1 MNNSWKKKLGGV
13 CVMSIV
19 SISFAFTQQS
29 KELSFFIQKALQNS
43 PLLND
48 YRNQQEQGRI
58 DSLRTRAG
66 WGPQVS
72 LNSTNYYA
80 PVLNGW
86 GYDQSIT
93 NGANLNTGVSVS
105 KEIVG
110 KQNQRN
116 QLEALSLQNRSL
128 RNTGKI
134 SEQELKKSVTS
145 QFLVAFGDWQQ
156 YLFNDEMLSLLK
168 KEELILKKLAER
180 GTYKQTE
187 YLSFLVSQR
196 QQSLQVERLKSQYQG
211 DYASLGYLCGIEDTT
226 FQALADP
233 MLHMEVLPSFTQTTF
248 HEQYVIDSLK
258 LRNSDKQ
265 IDFSYKPKVSI
276 FADGG
281 YNSSLI
287 EKPFRN
293 FGVGAGFTVSIP
305 LYDGGQRKMQHN
317 RIALDE
323 ITRRGNQVFFASQ
336 YHQQINRLLQ
346 QLQANRRLTHELN
359 QQITYTRA
367 LLDANHKLLEI
378 GEVHIADYILA
389 IGNYLTAQNMLV
401 ANTIEGYQIVNE
413 LNYWNREK

>member
-1 MNNSWKKKLGGV
+1 MRKIIILAVG
-13 CVMSIV
+13 
-19 SISFAFTQQS
+19 FTMLQS
-29 KELSFFIQKALQNS
+29 SLAQTRELSYFINTALQNS
-43 PLLND
+43 PLLKD
-48 YRNQQEQGRI
+48 YRNQEQQNRI

-66 WGPQVS
+66 WGPQVT

-80 PVLNGW
+80 PVLKGW
-86 GYDQSIT
+86 GYDQAIT
-93 NGANLNTGVSVS
+93 NGANLNTGLSVS

-110 KQNQRN
+110 RQNQRN
-116 QLEALSLQNRSL
+116 QLESTTLQNRSL

-134 SEQELKKSVTS
+134 TEQELKKSVTS
-145 QFLVAFGDWQQ
+145 QFLIAFGDWQQ
-156 YLFNDEMLSLLK
+156 YLFNEEMLGLLN
-168 KEELILKKLAER
+168 KEELILKELTEK

-196 QQSLQVERLKSQYQG
+196 QQSLLVQQLKSQYQS

-226 FQALADP
+226 FSALSDP
-233 MLHMEVLPSFTQTTF
+233 KLYMEALPSFSQSAF
-248 HEQYVIDSLK
+248 HEQFVIDSLK
-258 LRNSDKQ
+258 LKNSDKQ

-281 YNSSLI
+281 YNSSLV
-287 EKPFRN
+287 EKPLRN
-293 FGVGAGFTVSIP
+293 FGIGAGINVVVPI
-305 LYDGGQRKMQHN
+305 YDGGQRKMQHN
-317 RIALDE
+317 RIAWDE
-323 ITRRGNQVFFASQ
+323 VTRRGNHNFYASQ

-346 QLQANRRLTHELN
+346 QLQTNRRFSTELS

-378 GEVHIADYILA
+378 GEMHIADYILA

-401 ANTIEGYQIVNE
+401 SNTIEGYQIINE